1 MLKVKGYRMA
11 KYDIAEEK
19 TYLQPEEMVIQ
30 AVKGA
35 IAGLEG
41 EIIEIEEGQK
51 KLKVYFPKTILGNT
65 IGDRT
70 HVFVEWAAVTE
81 GTQVKVLAY
90 PVDAVQR
97 KLQFGARKGVARK
110 VVTWFWAHVEHRLK

>member
-1 MLKVKGYRMA
+1 MA
-11 KYDIAEEK
+11 TYDILEEKIFPQAEEQV
-19 TYLQPEEMVIQ
+19 LQAI
-30 AVKGA
+30 KGA

-41 EIIEIEEGQK
+41 EIIEVGKDEA

-65 IGDRT
+65 LGDRT
-70 HVFVEWAAVTE
+70 HALIEWAAVDG
-81 GTQVKVLAY
+81 GTKVNVLAY

-97 KLQFGARKGVARK
+97 KLQFGARKGVTRK